1 MRMNSARVVGLFLAL
16 VAVTLTGCK
25 SFDGAKVRRDHAE
38 SYRQELAQKTAD
50 VLENGRPLSLDD
62 CIRIALDNSLEVRST
77 EIEARIAKLDRKTA
91 FANFLPTV
99 SLNYQ
104 ETHFDPAVVRSIGG
118 FTAPMS
124 DKRVREVTWDIQ
136 MSIFNPATWF
146 LYSMYTRGAEIAD
159 IVTEYTKQLTV
170 LQVTAG
176 YFHCLS
182 LAEYQRALDSQIQAA
197 AALQRDLQAFRKEGL
212 ASAWQAEQAGVMLLA
227 RQMERD
233 RTRRALTQARAD
245 LLTAMGLSPLAEVSL
260 RADAEV
266 EPVTGSLE
274 ELVSEALLCHPN
286 LRISDRAVAIE
297 KDAVTVAFANF
308 LPALQGFATRM
319 DSSDSFLKYSNY
331 WVAGLAGTLTV
342 FNGFA
347 NINEYKAAR
356 ERREEAF
363 LQREQA
369 SLALILEV
377 LKAHLNLQTADQER
391 QWAQQSLS
399 VASARLA
406 EARQQQREGLVNN
419 SELLDLLAQR
429 DGAQMQAINAGYQYQ
444 VSRATLRNVIGRT
457 KIDFE
462 EHDHDEQSQ
471 AK

>member
-1 MRMNSARVVGLFLAL
+1 MTRNARNCVLLGLLAL
-16 VAVTLTGCK
+16 VGLAGCK
-25 SFDGAKVRRDHAE
+25 GFDGAKVRRDHAAG
-38 SYRQELAQKTAD
+38 YRQELGQKTD
-50 VLENGRPLSLDD
+50 EVLKTGEPLTLDD
-62 CIRIALDNSLEVRST
+62 CIRIALENSLEVRSA
-77 EIEARIAKLDRKTA
+77 EIEARIGQLNRRTA

-99 SLNYQ
+99 SLNYA
-104 ETHFDPAVVRSIGG
+104 ETHFDPSVVRSIGG
-118 FTAPMS
+118 FTAAMS

-146 LYSMYTRGAEIAD
+146 LYSMHTRGAEIAD

-182 LAEYQRALDSQIQAA
+182 LAEYEKALNSQIQAA
-197 AALQRDLQAFRKEGL
+197 EVMQKELTAFRDEGL
-212 ASAWQAEQAGVMLLA
+212 ASAWQADQAGVMLLA

-233 RTRRALTQARAD
+233 RTERALIQARAD
-245 LLTAMGLSPLAEVSL
+245 LLTTMGLSPLAEISL

-266 EPVTGSLE
+266 EAVSGSLE

-286 LRISDRAVAIE
+286 LRISDRVVAVE
-297 KDAVTVAFANF
+297 KEAVKVAFASF
-308 LPALQGFATRM
+308 LPVLQGFATRM

-331 WVAGLAGTLTV
+331 WVGGLAGALSV

-356 ERREEAF
+356 ARREEAF

-399 VASARLA
+399 VASARWA
-406 EARQQQREGLVNN
+406 EARQQQGEGLVNT

-429 DGAQMQAINAGYQYQ
+429 DSAQMQAINAGHQYQ
-444 VSRATLRNVIGRT
+444 VSRATLRNVIGKT

-462 EHDHDEQSQ
+462 EDEYDEQSQ